1 MSQKY
6 DIYLKPYNIWIL
18 GYKFVSITLTA
29 LWGML
34 DPRYGRE
41 RGVKSERGGELF
53 GKSGIFKDMSC
64 VDFTSNLS
72 GDLPCVFGYIIWF
85 LCASAPKL

>member
-1 MSQKY
+1 MIFIQSL
-6 DIYLKPYNIWIL
+6 IIL
-18 GYKFVSITLTA
+18 GYKLVSITLTA

-53 GKSGIFKDMSC
+53 GKSGIFEDVSC
-64 VDFTSNLS
+64 VDLTSSLS
-72 GDLPCVFGYIIWF
+72 GDLPCDFGYIIWF
-85 LCASAPKL
+85 LCPSTLKL